1 MFAKSMGESEMNGQ
15 DMVPPV
21 PAPTGASDTEVV
33 PERSALGRLFGIFV
47 DPRGV
52 FASMRAR
59 PRFLLAFLVVLVFQ
73 TAFAILI
80 FQTGIV
86 RDTSVAQLEAKG
98 KDPQQIEAM
107 ERFFDSPAAP
117 IITTVSG
124 DVAFGFGLL
133 ASAALL
139 FFMGNFMLGGRLT
152 FRHYVSV
159 VAFSWVVSLVD
170 HAVRLALIL
179 SRESLDVRLGLG
191 NLFGEE
197 IGFLGRAVDLA
208 TDPLFLWATA
218 VAAIGVSVYARK
230 GFGFGAAAVLPGFII
245 GILLQ
250 AIR

>member
-1 MFAKSMGESEMNGQ
+1 
-15 DMVPPV
+15 
-21 PAPTGASDTEVV
+21 
-33 PERSALGRLFGIFV
+33 
-47 DPRGV
+47 
-52 FASMRAR
+52 
-59 PRFLLAFLVVLVFQ
+59 
-73 TAFAILI
+73 
-80 FQTGIV
+80 
-86 RDTSVAQLEAKG
+86 
-98 KDPQQIEAM
+98 
-107 ERFFDSPAAP
+107 
-117 IITTVSG
+117 VSG

-139 FFMGNFMLGGRLT
+139 FFMGNFMLGGRLG

-159 VAFSWVVSLVD
+159 VAYSWVVSLVD
-170 HAVRLALIL
+170 HAVRLALIV

-230 GFGFGAAAVLPGFII
+230 GFGFGAIAVLPGFLI

>member
-1 MFAKSMGESEMNGQ
+1 MGGSEMN
-15 DMVPPV
+15 DHEAAPSE
-21 PAPTGASDTEVV
+21 PAPGAVEADAV
-33 PERSALGRLFGIFV
+33 PERSAIGRLFGIFV

-73 TAFAILI
+73 TVFAVLI

-86 RDTSVAQLEAKG
+86 RDTSIAQLEAKG

-124 DVAFGFGLL
+124 DIAFGFGLL

-139 FFMGNFMLGGRLT
+139 FFMGNFMLGGRVT

-170 HAVRLALIL
+170 HSVRLALIL
-179 SRESLDVRLGLG
+179 SRGSLDVRLGLG
-191 NLFGEE
+191 NLFGDE
-197 IGFLGRAVDLA
+197 IGFLGRALDLA

-218 VAAIGVSVYARK
+218 VSAIGVSVFARK
-230 GFGFGAAAVLPGFII
+230 GFGFGAITVLPGFLLGVI
-245 GILLQ
+245 LQ

>member
-1 MFAKSMGESEMNGQ
+1 MNDKDQG
-15 DMVPPV
+15 PS
-21 PAPTGASDTEVV
+21 PAVGTHDAEGV
-33 PERSALGRLFGIFV
+33 PERSPLGRLFGIFV
-47 DPRGV
+47 DPAGV
-52 FASMRAR
+52 FASMRSR

-73 TAFAILI
+73 TAFTILI

-86 RDTSVAQLEAKG
+86 RDESIAQLESKG
-98 KDPQQIEAM
+98 KSPQEIEAM
-107 ERFFDSPAAP
+107 TKFFDSPAAP
-117 IITTVSG
+117 IITVVTG

-139 FFMGNFMLGGRLT
+139 FFMANFMLGARLT
-152 FRHYVSV
+152 FRHYLSV

-170 HAVRLALIL
+170 HAVRLALII

-197 IGFLGRAVDLA
+197 IGFFGRALDLA

-230 GFGFGAAAVLPGFII
+230 GFGFGAMAVLPGFIL
-245 GILLQ
+245 GILFQ
-250 AIR
+250 AFR

>member
-1 MFAKSMGESEMNGQ
+1 MDDQEK
-15 DMVPPV
+15 DV
-21 PAPTGASDTEVV
+21 PAAMTHDVEGV
-33 PERSALGRLFGIFV
+33 PERSPLGRLLGIFV
-47 DPRGV
+47 DPAGV

-59 PRFLLAFLVVLVFQ
+59 PRFFLAFLVVLIFQ
-73 TAFAILI
+73 TCFTILI

-86 RDTSVAQLEAKG
+86 RDESIAQLEAKG
-98 KDPQQIEAM
+98 KSPEQIEAM
-107 ERFFDSPAAP
+107 TQFFDSPAAP
-117 IITTVSG
+117 IITVVTG

-152 FRHYVSV
+152 FRHYLSV

-170 HAVRLALIL
+170 HAVRLGLIL

-197 IGFLGRAVDLA
+197 IGFFGRAVDLA

-218 VAAIGVSVYARK
+218 VSAIGVSVFARK
-230 GFGFGAAAVLPGFII
+230 GFGFGVAAVLPGFVL
-245 GILLQ
+245 GILFQ
-250 AIR
+250 AFR